1 MEGLPGTVI
10 DTQLSLFLP
19 LTSFPA
25 LLLTSS
31 AFRSYFVIV
40 PLSISWML
48 LLLML
53 ILLLLLTLLLLLLM
67 LFCCYSNVASL
78 VRCWRCCSCYSDS
91 ISDFWFCSLV
101 VECYLSVRSNQKKER
116 NNEKVI
122 QCSLV
127 IFFQIC
133 SWRRAVLFCL
143 FVALL

>member
-31 AFRSYFVIV
+31 AFRSYFVIF

-53 ILLLLLTLLLLLLM
+53 ILLLLLTLLPLLLM
-67 LFCCYSNVASL
+67 LLRFFVVGVAAVVTLTASL
-78 VRCWRCCSCYSDS
+78 TSGS
-91 ISDFWFCSLV
+91 
-101 VECYLSVRSNQKKER
+101 
-116 NNEKVI
+116 
-122 QCSLV
+122 
-127 IFFQIC
+127 
-133 SWRRAVLFCL
+133 
-143 FVALL
+143 ALLW